1 MSMKLH
7 GAAHFL
13 VNSSVQSSSVRRPG
27 RKKTLS
33 MADEHLPLHYVE
45 RMFYALT
52 FINLTCPRVQFSG
65 PPKCERK
72 CSLAFDSASFSAD
85 M

>member
-1 MSMKLH
+1 
-7 GAAHFL
+7 
-13 VNSSVQSSSVRRPG
+13 
-27 RKKTLS
+27 
-33 MADEHLPLHYVE
+33 MADEHLPLRYLE
-45 RMFYALT
+45 PMFYVLT

-72 CSLAFDSASFSAD
+72 WSLAFESASFSAD

>member
-1 MSMKLH
+1 MVPLIFSSI
-7 GAAHFL
+7 AAFNL
-13 VNSSVQSSSVRRPG
+13 PVRRPG